1 MRLAPQLASC
11 AKVLGMRGLE
21 FIPTDD
27 DDGDI
32 FAFTMP
38 ERHDADLRQVLLD
51 DEDWYYGDP
60 YEDYLADD
68 YWE

>member
-1 MRLAPQLASC
+1 
-11 AKVLGMRGLE
+11 MRGLE
-21 FIPTDD
+21 LIPTDD

-38 ERHDADLRQVLLD
+38 ERHDDELRQNLTD

-60 YEDYLADD
+60 GEDYLADD
-68 YWE
+68 YWL